1 MEENKQAKK
10 EEMINKVADAMSQG
24 AKKVDQLV
32 DKRSALGELSAP
44 ITLGVLVMLGIALA
58 NNTNLLIYGAIG
70 VAAGMAP
77 KIVQMILA
85 KKAAMNAKKAAAP
98 SEDKKA

>member
-85 KKAAMNAKKAAAP
+85 KKQQ
-98 SEDKKA
+98 